1 MGAGNKTGSQPQG
14 RHGLTREDLVG
25 ESAPLP
31 AFHRGISRIS
41 RRPSQTEAA
50 AKASQLEVVQLV
62 LNLAFRF
69 HLQSGSIWFYKATD
83 AWEDERPVGTHGL
96 WSLSCQVAALRS
108 HEKFGLGDGAQ
119 HQVLLTATNH
129 LAMGARA
136 CAAPVPISPC
146 QLPAQSLSSPL
157 WLQKG
162 SPVSASK
169 QSRGSLDPGG
179 LASPLPSP
187 ALPLGES

>member
-119 HQVLLTATNH
+119 HQVLLAATALQWEPGPVLPLFPSTPASSRH
-129 LAMGARA
+129 SLYPHPSGSRKAPRYQLPSRAGALWTQVAWPR
-136 CAAPVPISPC
+136 PC
-146 QLPAQSLSSPL
+146 Q
-157 WLQKG
+157 
-162 SPVSASK
+162 
-169 QSRGSLDPGG
+169 
-179 LASPLPSP
+179 
-187 ALPLGES
+187 ALPCP